1 MKSFTIVLTCAVLA
15 VFFIRSSD
23 AVACSTTVTTDCTD
37 CSETA
42 NADEPDCTTTTTTT
56 TTTEAAVT
64 LKPSRRMVVSVSNLK
79 YTNVRRIR
87 VNRNGS
93 SSSSS
98 SSSGT
103 SSSTRNSR
111 RTNNRSSRR
120 GRNVRV
126 LRG

>member
-1 MKSFTIVLTCAVLA
+1 MKSFTIILTCAVLA
-15 VFFIRSSD
+15 VFFVRSGD

-56 TTTEAAVT
+56 TEASVT

>member
-1 MKSFTIVLTCAVLA
+1 MKSFTIVLTCAVLT
-15 VFFIRSSD
+15 VFFVRSSD

-37 CSETA
+37 CTLTA
-42 NADEPDCTTTTTTT
+42 NADAADCTTTTTTT
-56 TTTEAAVT
+56 TEASVT

-126 LRG
+126 RRG